1 MNQYFQ
7 LFQLPEKFSVD
18 IAKLDENYRLLA
30 AQCHPDKFASKSAFE
45 QKQAMMMA
53 ATVSEAYRILSNP
66 LDRAAYLL
74 QQCGIEADAPE
85 HTQFSP
91 EFLIQQMQ
99 WREEIEEARQTNNAD
114 MLTQLAKDIKHEQQQ
129 LMQTLN
135 TAFELNHLEQAA
147 DLVRQARFLTKL
159 IAEINL
165 SLPNPFC

>member
-1 MNQYFQ
+1 MNHYFQ

-18 IAKLDENYRLLA
+18 IAKLDENYRSLA

-53 ATVSEAYRILSNP
+53 ATVNEAYRILSNP

-74 QQCGIEADAPE
+74 QQRGIEADAPE
-85 HTQFSP
+85 HTQFSS
-91 EFLIQQMQ
+91 EFLMQQMQ

-114 MLTQLAKDIKHEQQQ
+114 VLTQLAKDIKHEHRQ